1 MNQKPNHALVFW
13 VIWIAIFLSLFTY
26 QFILGGGIPRGENQG
41 NPEIG
46 FQALSVGVV
55 LAATFIRWFL
65 IPKAQDVQRMLVL
78 MIAGLALAEAAQFF
92 QIFLIGPNY
101 PETQM
106 SIFILSLVGVGQF
119 APIYLKTKG

>member
-1 MNQKPNHALVFW
+1 
-13 VIWIAIFLSLFTY
+13 
-26 QFILGGGIPRGENQG
+26 
-41 NPEIG
+41 
-46 FQALSVGVV
+46 
-55 LAATFIRWFL
+55 
-65 IPKAQDVQRMLVL
+65 MLVL